1 MALHSLLFFPIFS
14 HNPNMLTTHSK
25 IQPKLKNTYKNPNER
40 ERSCYNYT
48 LLQEIEVQK
57 VQQLSETNKNQPP

>member
-1 MALHSLLFFPIFS
+1 MALHSPLSFPTFS
-14 HNPNMLTTHSK
+14 HDPNMLTTHSK
-25 IQPKLKNTYKNPNER
+25 IQPKLKNTYKNPNKR
-40 ERSCYNYT
+40 DRSCYNYT